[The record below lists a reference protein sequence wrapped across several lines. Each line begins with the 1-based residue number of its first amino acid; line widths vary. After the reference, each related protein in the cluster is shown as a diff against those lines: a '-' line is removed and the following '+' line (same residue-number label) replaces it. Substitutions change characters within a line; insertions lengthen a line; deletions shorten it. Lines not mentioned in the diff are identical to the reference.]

1 MRRAHEA
8 ELVGSRVVPGSL
20 YVTCFQEL
28 CLLEPCAG
36 NYELFLETEMEE
48 EASIAL
54 STTSYQLQKKPL
66 PKRCGPRTAS
76 SRSLPCSL
84 ALLKVTHDD
93 KRPFSF
99 HMSNEFKPCWDFS
112 RATEETITDLNM
124 QVGTQCAN
132 KQLNNEPGQTWQELQ
147 DIYLAALAVSTF

>member
-1 MRRAHEA
+1 MRRAPWSRTCWEPGCA
-8 ELVGSRVVPGSL
+8 RFLVCHLLPRAMFVGTMCWKLRAISRNWNGGRS
-20 YVTCFQEL
+20 FD
-28 CLLEPCAG
+28 CLVH
-36 NYELFLETEMEE
+36 
-48 EASIAL
+48 
-54 STTSYQLQKKPL
+54 YQLQKKPL

-84 ALLKVTHDD
+84 ALFKVTHDD

-124 QVGTQCAN
+124 EVGTQCAN